1 MGWWS
6 GEKTLFL
13 QLIYLIRFSWSLKFG
28 PLRHGG
34 QFERPVMTSFFGKK
48 INSQKTINGNV
59 VIMLSKKQTNLAM
72 MGCNSYFIICTYFS
86 LF

>member
-1 MGWWS
+1 MGWLS

-28 PLRHGG
+28 PLRHDG
-34 QFERPVMTSFFGKK
+34 QFERPVMTLVFGKK

-59 VIMLSKKQTNLAM
+59 VIMLSKKTD
-72 MGCNSYFIICTYFS
+72 
-86 LF
+86 